1 MGFYFL
7 VDYLFVWKVTCLKV
21 RVCYTPDDLMDQQVS
36 CNIFENPNI
45 IHVAYEKHDQHGYCL
60 AEESFVNKLN
70 LDLNHAQLSTICK
83 QGLHDFPPFPAD
95 QHPLVQPCLG
105 KARVF
110 IVSRP

>member
-1 MGFYFL
+1 MLTHPFNKYKKFL
-7 VDYLFVWKVTCLKV
+7 LLDKNDSDYYIALFPSASIFLLWLGGIAHMKSTINVVT
-21 RVCYTPDDLMDQQVS
+21 
-36 CNIFENPNI
+36 
-45 IHVAYEKHDQHGYCL
+45 
-60 AEESFVNKLN
+60 EESFVNKLN

-95 QHPLVQPCLG
+95 QHPIVQPCPG